1 MKVKIRPL
9 FLFLFFI
16 IVFFIFYKSL
26 KNSNIYSPNTFLEKN
41 IPYFVVTIFDTN
53 EKTVSEKIF
62 KDNKFY
68 LMNIWASWC
77 IPCREDHLNLMIL
90 SKQKKLEIIGL
101 NYKDKNENAKKFL
114 NELGNPYALVISD
127 PDGTVAIEWGAYG
140 VPETFLIYN
149 KKIIKKVI
157 GPINESS
164 LQEIKNLIK

>member
-68 LMNIWASWC
+68 LMNIWAS
-77 IPCREDHLNLMIL
+77 
-90 SKQKKLEIIGL
+90 
-101 NYKDKNENAKKFL
+101 
-114 NELGNPYALVISD
+114 LVH
-127 PDGTVAIEWGAYG
+127 PM
-140 VPETFLIYN
+140 
-149 KKIIKKVI
+149 
-157 GPINESS
+157 
-164 LQEIKNLIK
+164 